1 MQQVNRPDPAP
12 SRLRYRL
19 NRIMLTPVYRAMLR
33 VGLPLMVIVV
43 GVGGWF
49 AVEENRNS
57 FFGRIEQTR
66 IAFEQRPEFMVNLLA
81 VDGAGAR
88 VARDIREILHVDF
101 PVSSFDLD
109 LDAMRD
115 TVTGLDAVKSARLRI
130 RQGGVLQVD
139 VVERMPAV
147 LWRSPAGLAILDRD
161 GVHVGPAT
169 HRGEHPALPLIAGRA
184 ADLHVPEALALLA
197 AAEPLW
203 PRLRAVQRIGERR
216 WDIVLDRDQRL
227 MLPEDGAVQA
237 LERAIAMDQAVDL
250 LNRDL
255 VTVDL
260 RLPQRP
266 TLRLTEYA
274 VQEMW
279 RMKSIEVGSN

>member
-19 NRIMLTPVYRAMLR
+19 NRIMLTPVYRVMLR
-33 VGLPLMVIVV
+33 VGLPLVLVV
-43 GVGGWF
+43 GGVGGWF
-49 AVEENRNS
+49 AVEDNRAA
-57 FFGRIEQTR
+57 FFGTIDEARS
-66 IAFEQRPEFMVNLLA
+66 AFEQRPEFMVNLLA

-161 GVHVGPAT
+161 GVHVGPAS
-169 HRGEHPALPLIAGRA
+169 HRGEQPALPLIAGRG

-216 WDIVLDRDQRL
+216 WDVVLDRDQRL
-227 MLPEDGAVQA
+227 MLPDEGAVQA

-266 TLRLTEYA
+266 TLRLTDYA

-279 RMKSIEVGSN
+279 RMKSLEVGSN